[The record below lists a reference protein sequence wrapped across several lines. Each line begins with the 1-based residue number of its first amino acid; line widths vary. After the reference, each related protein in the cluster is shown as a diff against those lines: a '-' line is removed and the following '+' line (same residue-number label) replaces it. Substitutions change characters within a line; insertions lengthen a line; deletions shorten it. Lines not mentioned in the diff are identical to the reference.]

1 MPAKKSSSVA
11 ATSSKPS
18 KKSPTG
24 AVGKPNI
31 KTAKAAT
38 TASSSKPSPAPKL
51 ADIFEKAGF
60 QHVPSDGLHFTI
72 GGRTGE
78 LDHIFVWK
86 NVVLLCEE
94 TAGKDAAK
102 HCTNKIFLHTKIKAH
117 WLEFFQ
123 KYTQQNPALLE
134 ALGPEY
140 QVGDVEVRHIY
151 YSEEIDVVGSIGD
164 PSPMLVLTRA
174 QARYF
179 KSLVD
184 TIERSAKFELLKYLD
199 VALHQVG
206 EARISGNA
214 VPLNSYAAFAL
225 SAAHTS
231 YPPGFAVVS
240 FYADPMALIQRAY
253 VMRRDGWE
261 TPDLSYQRFVK
272 ADKLLKMREYLAGNG
287 KVFINNIVVTLPP
300 EAILVD
306 NTGKVLDA
314 ATMKNKADVKLS
326 LPLELGTVGI
336 VDGQHRILSYYEGA
350 DPFDV
355 AISGLRKRQNLL
367 VTGIVF
373 PADYTAEMRV
383 KFEAEIFLGIN
394 NNQSPVHTQLRQDL
408 ETIINPETP
417 LAIARTIVSLL
428 SKEGALADMLQ
439 MSQFDP
445 SDKISS
451 GSLGAYVVKPLVRKN
466 SALYKTWDATGARD
480 LSSAADRGDY
490 IDYCVK
496 ELKRLLSGASAH
508 LKSNWKSVPNG
519 GVLSTTAVG
528 GLLLLLDRLIK
539 AGKTPSS
546 IDYKTLLN
554 NIGSFDFSA
563 YSGSSWGKLSR
574 DLEACL

>member
-1 MPAKKSSSVA
+1 MPAKKKSSVA
-11 ATSSKPS
+11 APSKPT
-18 KKSPTG
+18 KKSLTG
-24 AVGKPNI
+24 GAGKPKS
-31 KTAKAAT
+31 KTTKV
-38 TASSSKPSPAPKL
+38 TASSSKLSQAPKL
-51 ADIFEKAGF
+51 KEIFEKAGF
-60 QHVPSDGLHFTI
+60 QHVPSDGHHFTI

-94 TAGKDAAK
+94 TAGKDATK
-102 HCTNKIFLHTKIKAH
+102 HCTNKIFLHTKIKEH

-123 KYTQQNPALLE
+123 QYTQQNSALLT
-134 ALGPEY
+134 ALGQEY
-140 QVGDVEVRHIY
+140 QVHDLEVRHIY
-151 YSEEIDVVGSIGD
+151 YSEEVDVAGSIGD

-261 TPDLSYQRFVK
+261 SPDLSYQRFVK
-272 ADKLLKMREYLAGNG
+272 SEKLVKMREYLAGNG

-300 EAILVD
+300 EAILAD
-306 NTGKVLDA
+306 STGKVLDIT
-314 ATMKNKADVKLS
+314 TMKNKASVKLS

-350 DPFDV
+350 DPFDQT
-355 AISGLRKRQNLL
+355 ISGLRKRQNLL
-367 VTGIVF
+367 VTGIIF
-373 PADYTAEMRV
+373 PANYTAEMRV

-417 LAIARTIVSLL
+417 LAIARSIVSRL
-428 SKEGALADMLQ
+428 SKDGALAGMLQ

-451 GSLGAYVVKPLVRKN
+451 GSLGPYVVKPLIRKN
-466 SALYKTWDATGARD
+466 SVLYKTWDATGARD
-480 LSSAADRGDY
+480 LSNADDRAEY
-490 IDYCVK
+490 VDYCVR
-496 ELKRLLSGASAH
+496 ELKRLLAGASAH
-508 LKSNWKSVPNG
+508 LKGKWKSVPNG

-546 IDYKTLLN
+546 IDYKTVLK
-554 NIGSFDFSA
+554 NITNFDFSA
-563 YSGSSWGKLSR
+563 YTGSSWGKLSR
-574 DLEACL
+574 DIEAAL

>member
-1 MPAKKSSSVA
+1 MPAKRKPSVVA
-11 ATSSKPS
+11 PSKPAKRSLTVRTGRSPSKTTKATVVSSKPS
-18 KKSPTG
+18 Q
-24 AVGKPNI
+24 
-31 KTAKAAT
+31 
-38 TASSSKPSPAPKL
+38 APKL
-51 ADIFEKAGF
+51 KDIFEKAGF
-60 QHVPSDGLHFTI
+60 QHVPSDGFHFTI

-78 LDHIFVWK
+78 LDHIFVWE

-94 TAGKDAAK
+94 TAGKDATK
-102 HCTNKIFLHTKIKAH
+102 HCTNKIFLHAKIKEN
-117 WLEFFQ
+117 WDEFFQ
-123 KYTQQNPALLE
+123 QYTEQNPKLLT
-134 ALGPEY
+134 ALGPDY
-140 QVGDVEVRHIY
+140 QIHDLEVRHIY
-151 YSEEIDVVGSIGD
+151 YSEEIDVAGTIGD
-164 PSPMLVLTRA
+164 PSPMLIFTRA

-206 EARISGNA
+206 DARISGNG
-214 VPLNSYAAFAL
+214 VPLNSYNAFAL

-240 FYADPMALIQRAY
+240 FYADPLALIQRAY

-261 TPDLSYQRFVK
+261 SPNLSYQRFVK
-272 ADKLLKMREYLAGNG
+272 SEKLVKMREYLAGNG

-300 EAILVD
+300 EAILAD
-306 NTGKVLDA
+306 SAGKVLVA
-314 ATMKNKADVKLS
+314 ATMKNKANVKLS

-350 DPFDV
+350 DPFDQT
-355 AISGLRKRQNLL
+355 ISRLRKRQNLL
-367 VTGIVF
+367 ITGIVF
-373 PADYTAEMRV
+373 PANYSAEMRV

-417 LAIARTIVSLL
+417 LAIARSIVLRL
-428 SKEGALADMLQ
+428 SKEGPLADMLQ

-451 GSLGAYVVKPLVRKN
+451 GSLGPYVVKPLIRRN
-466 SALYKTWDATGARD
+466 SALYKTWDAAGVRD
-480 LSSAADRGDY
+480 LSNADDRTEY
-490 IDYCVK
+490 VDYCVK
-496 ELKRLLSGASAH
+496 ELKRLLAGASAH

-519 GVLSTTAVG
+519 GVLSTTVVG

-539 AGKTPSS
+539 AGNMPSS
-546 IDYKTLLN
+546 LDYKTLLK
-554 NIGSFDFSA
+554 NITDIKFSD
-563 YSGSSWGKLSR
+563 YTGSSWGKLSR
-574 DLEACL
+574 DIEGVL

>member
-1 MPAKKSSSVA
+1 MPAKKSPS
-11 ATSSKPS
+11 ATATASKPS
-18 KKSPTG
+18 KKSPT
-24 AVGKPNI
+24 AAAAQPKN
-31 KTAKAAT
+31 KTA
-38 TASSSKPSPAPKL
+38 TASSVKASQAPKL
-51 ADIFEKAGF
+51 HDILEKAGF
-60 QHVPSDGLHFTI
+60 KHVPSDGLHFTI

-78 LDHIFVWK
+78 LDHIFVWE

-102 HCTNKIFLHTKIKAH
+102 HCTNKIFLHAKIQEH
-117 WLEFFQ
+117 WLDFFQ
-123 KYTQQNPALLE
+123 QYTQQNPALLK
-134 ALGPEY
+134 ALGSEY
-140 QVGDVEVRHIY
+140 QVHDLEVRHIY
-151 YSEEIDVVGSIGD
+151 YSEEIDVAGSIGD
-164 PSPMLVLTRA
+164 PSPMRVLTRA
-174 QARYF
+174 EARYF

-184 TIERSAKFELLKYLD
+184 TIERSAKFELLKYFD

-261 TPDLSYQRFVK
+261 SPDLSYQRFVK
-272 ADKLLKMREYLAGNG
+272 ADKLVKMREYLAGNG

-300 EAILVD
+300 EAILTD
-306 NTGKVLDA
+306 STGKVLGA

-336 VDGQHRILSYYEGA
+336 VDGQHRILAYYEGA
-350 DPFDV
+350 DPFDQT
-355 AISGLRKRQNLL
+355 ISGLRKRQNLL

-373 PADYTAEMRV
+373 PASYTAEMRV
-383 KFEAEIFLGIN
+383 KFEAEIFLSIN

-408 ETIINPETP
+408 ETIINPDTP
-417 LAIARTIVSLL
+417 LAIARTVVSRL

-451 GSLGAYVVKPLVRKN
+451 GSLGPYVVKPLVRRN
-466 SALYKTWDATGARD
+466 SALYKTWDAAGVRN
-480 LSSAADRGDY
+480 LSDADDRAEY
-490 IDYCVK
+490 IDYCVT
-496 ELKRLLSGASAH
+496 ELKRLLAGASAH
-508 LKSNWKSVPNG
+508 LKSKWKSVPNH

-539 AGKTPSS
+539 AGNSPLS
-546 IDYKTLLN
+546 IDYKDVLR
-554 NIGSFDFSA
+554 NIDSFDFSA
-563 YSGSSWGKLSR
+563 YTGSSWGKLSR
-574 DLEACL
+574 DLEAAL

>member
-1 MPAKKSSSVA
+1 MPAKDKSSFSA
-11 ATSSKPS
+11 PSKPTKKS
-18 KKSPTG
+18 ATGRTDKPKSPT
-24 AVGKPNI
+24 
-31 KTAKAAT
+31 TKALV
-38 TASSSKPSPAPKL
+38 SSTKSNQAPKL
-51 ADIFEKAGF
+51 KDIFEKAGF
-60 QHVPSDGLHFTI
+60 KHVASDGFHFTV
-72 GGRTGE
+72 GGRKGE

-94 TAGKDAAK
+94 TAGKDATK
-102 HCTNKIFLHTKIKAH
+102 HCTNKIFLHNKIKEH
-117 WLEFFQ
+117 WPDFFQ
-123 KYTQQNPALLE
+123 QYACQNPALRE
-134 ALGPEY
+134 ALGSDY
-140 QVGDVEVRHIY
+140 QIHDIEVRHIY
-151 YSEEIDVVGSIGD
+151 YSEEIDVAGSIGD
-164 PSPMLVLTRA
+164 PSPMLLLTRA

-206 EARISGNA
+206 EARISGDG
-214 VPLNSYAAFAL
+214 VPSNSYAAFAL

-261 TPDLSYQRFVK
+261 SPDLSYQRFVK
-272 ADKLLKMREYLAGNG
+272 SEKLVKMREYLAGNG

-300 EAILVD
+300 DAILVD
-306 NTGKVLDA
+306 GTGKVLDA
-314 ATMKNKADVKLS
+314 TTMRTKANVKLS

-336 VDGQHRILSYYEGA
+336 VDGQHRILSYYEGC
-350 DPFDV
+350 DPLDQT
-355 AISGLRKRQNLL
+355 ISHLRKRQNLL

-373 PADYTAEMRV
+373 PASYSADMRV

-417 LAIARTIVSLL
+417 LAIARSIVSRL

-451 GSLGAYVVKPLVRKN
+451 GSLGPYVVKPLIRRN
-466 SALYKTWDATGARD
+466 SALYKTWDATGERD
-480 LSSAADRGDY
+480 LSNADDRVEY
-490 IDYCVK
+490 VDYCVRQ
-496 ELKRLLSGASAH
+496 LNRLLAGASAH

-519 GVLSTTAVG
+519 GVLSTTVVG

-539 AGKTPSS
+539 KRGNIPSNS
-546 IDYKTLLN
+546 DYKALLQ
-554 NIGSFDFSA
+554 NITRVDFSA
-563 YSGSSWGKLSR
+563 YTGSSWGKLSR
-574 DLEACL
+574 AIEAAL